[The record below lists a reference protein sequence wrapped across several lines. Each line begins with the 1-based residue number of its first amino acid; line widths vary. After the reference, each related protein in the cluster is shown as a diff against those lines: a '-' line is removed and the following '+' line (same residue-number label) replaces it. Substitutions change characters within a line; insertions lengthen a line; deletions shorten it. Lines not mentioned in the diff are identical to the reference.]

1 MKSEEQMRSQLTR
14 VYKGSMLPAI
24 SVGPDQFDELFD
36 IALSCVSSTTGTP
49 EKDIMGRRRY
59 QPCCTYR
66 FMLYKIARFEIGSE
80 RTRPSFSWIAQ
91 KMDRDHGAVM
101 HGIDRIEAYLE
112 SDRTVEPVYMR
123 ILSRFEIARAECLS
137 MSLDEQA
144 DEKIVG
150 LKEAAAT
157 IAKAIKKHE
166 AHLAS
171 VMEKL
176 AKAELERNNDEDMVQ
191 DKCPSDG

>member
-1 MKSEEQMRSQLTR
+1 MKSEEQIRNALSPIC
-14 VYKGSMLPAI
+14 KGSVLPQI
-24 SVGPDQFDELFD
+24 DVGPDQFDELFD

-49 EKDIMGRRRY
+49 ERDIMGRRRY

-80 RTRPSFSWIAQ
+80 RTRPSFSWIGQ
-91 KMDRDHGAVM
+91 KMGKDHGAVM
-101 HGIDRIEAYLE
+101 HGIDQIEQYLE

-137 MSLDEQA
+137 MSLDEQT

-166 AHLAS
+166 AHLAL

-191 DKCPSDG
+191 DKCSSDG